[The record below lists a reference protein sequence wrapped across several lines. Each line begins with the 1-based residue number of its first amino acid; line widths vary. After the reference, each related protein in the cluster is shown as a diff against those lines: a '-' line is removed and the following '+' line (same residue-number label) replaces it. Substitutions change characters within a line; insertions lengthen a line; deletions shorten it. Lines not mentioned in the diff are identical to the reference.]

1 MTGSAEPWIVLLG
14 KPGSGMTSTL
24 ETILSRK
31 SSAKTNKA
39 EEVNIHG
46 KKVKIINTS
55 GLIDVPEKMIK
66 SEIEKVINK
75 SAPGPHVFLLVIRL
89 DETPKKT
96 EKSALEWIEE
106 NLGEEAVDF
115 TVVIFTHVDKLKGKS
130 LTDHIKERSDLQ
142 SLVNR
147 CGDRFHSFN
156 NQDSQVTELLG
167 KIEKIVEV
175 KGLLNYTNEMFQKA
189 QEKKQF
195 WSGKPRVVLLGKS
208 RSGKSSAG
216 NTIVGKEKFKRR
228 NSADF
233 ATKTCELHKA
243 NVARKIIKIIDTPGL
258 TYAPNDIM
266 RKEMKKCVEM
276 SAPGPHVFLLVIR
289 LDVKF
294 TEEEK
299 NMVKWIQE
307 NFGEEAARYTIIL
320 FTHADHLNE
329 RPLNEY
335 IKNRSDLQAF
345 TQIFGGRFHSF
356 NNEDMENRSQVTE
369 LMEKIDS
376 MVRENDGKHY
386 SNEMR
391 QEAKK
396 RMSFSSTSSEL
407 RIVLLGKT
415 GSGKSSAGNSILNLE
430 YFEKD
435 DTSES
440 VTKACE
446 IGAGEMDTKTI
457 SIIDTPGLF
466 HTTTHDKIGK
476 NISKHVHKSSGPHVF
491 LLVIRLDETLT
502 EEEKNTLKWIQE
514 TFGEEAV
521 QCTIVLF
528 THADLLKRKALEEY
542 IREKNSDLYGLV
554 SQCGGRFH
562 LFNNEDMSNR
572 TQVAELMEKIEKMM
586 EENEGLHYTNEICQ
600 NAQSSNQLWSAK
612 SNIVLLGKSGSG
624 KTSTLETIMGRES
637 FTKNCKA
644 EDAHVD
650 GKNLKIFDTPGLIDT
665 SEKMIKTEKE
675 KIISKSA
682 PGPHVFLLVIR
693 LDERFVDEVKN
704 AVKWLQQNFGKEA
717 VNHTIILFTHTDL
730 RGKSLDDYISARMRL
745 KLPVISNGRYHSF
758 NNEDK
763 NDQSQVKELLKKI
776 EIMAEENTW
785 RYYTNRERFQNTT
798 NSYICKLH
806 NAAEGIGPVRAV
818 AMIAGGIVLGV
829 TEIIVA
835 PAVLVAVGGAV
846 LIRAAIF
853 QVVTKLKRN

>member
-1 MTGSAEPWIVLLG
+1 
-14 KPGSGMTSTL
+14 
-24 ETILSRK
+24 
-31 SSAKTNKA
+31 
-39 EEVNIHG
+39 
-46 KKVKIINTS
+46 
-55 GLIDVPEKMIK
+55 MIK

-130 LTDHIKERSDLQ
+130 LTDHVKERSDLQ

-156 NQDSQVTELLG
+156 NQDSQVTELLE

-175 KGLLNYTNEMFQKA
+175 KGLLNYTNEIFEKA

-216 NTIVGKEKFKRR
+216 NIIVGKEKFKRR

-258 TYAPNDIM
+258 TYAPNEIM
-266 RKEMKKCVEM
+266 SKEMKKCVEM
-276 SAPGPHVFLLVIR
+276 SAPGPHVFLLVVR

-320 FTHADHLNE
+320 FTHADHLNGQS
-329 RPLNEY
+329 LHKY
-335 IKNRSDLQAF
+335 IGESDDLQALVF
-345 TQIFGGRFHSF
+345 QCGGRFHSF
-356 NNEDMENRSQVTE
+356 NYKDMENGSQVTA
-369 LMEKIDS
+369 LMEKID
-376 MVRENDGKHY
+376 MMITLNGGQHY
-386 SNEMR
+386 TITQEMY
-391 QEAKK
+391 QEDY
-396 RMSFSSTSSEL
+396 RTQPSSTSSEL
-407 RIVLLGKT
+407 RIVLLGKN
-415 GSGKSSAGNSILNLE
+415 GSGKSSAGNTILNLE

-446 IGAGEMDTKTI
+446 IGAGEMDTKSI

-502 EEEKNTLKWIQE
+502 EEENNTLKWIQE

-528 THADLLKRKALEEY
+528 THADLLKGKLLKDY
-542 IREKNSDLYGLV
+542 ISESDDLHGLV
-554 SQCGGRFH
+554 SQCGGRYH
-562 LFNNEDMSNR
+562 LFNNEDTSNR
-572 TQVAELMEKIEKMM
+572 TQVAELMEKIEKMV

-600 NAQSSNQLWSAK
+600 NAQSRNQFWSGK
-612 SNIVLLGKSGSG
+612 SKIVLLGKSGSG
-624 KTSTLETIMGRES
+624 KTSTLENIMGEKS
-637 FTKNCKA
+637 FTKTCQE

-650 GKNLKIFDTPGLIDT
+650 GKNIKIIYTPGLTDA
-665 SEKMIKTEKE
+665 SEKKIKNEME
-675 KIISKSA
+675 NLVYMSA
-682 PGPHVFLLVIR
+682 PGPHAFLLVIR

-785 RYYTNRERFQNTT
+785 RYYTNDRFQNFK
-798 NSYICKLH
+798 SYRHKLRDM
-806 NAAEGIGPVRAV
+806 AENIGPLGA
-818 AMIAGGIVLGV
+818 AAIITGGIVLGV

-835 PAVLVAVGGAV
+835 PAVLVAVGGAA
-846 LIRAAIF
+846 LFGAAVS
-853 QVVTKLKRN
+853 QAVKQLKRN